1 MIPLN
6 ICFSQNMK
14 AKIQGLGQDVR
25 VAFESIENYIKT
37 QDEKIE
43 QLYKENAE
51 LKSRLEKS
59 VELLKKFATSNID
72 DCDMCK
78 NLYHA
83 DLCDMCGRYG
93 RRYFECKYQDEF
105 EEVVEEAK
113 QALKGGAD
121 NE

>member
-6 ICFSQNMK
+6 ICFSQNIK
-14 AKIQGLGQDVR
+14 AKIQGLGLDVR

-43 QLYKENAE
+43 QLYKENTE
-51 LKSRLEKS
+51 LKNILSKSLECMNENNNLTTGRCYS
-59 VELLKKFATSNID
+59 
-72 DCDMCK
+72 CK
-78 NLYHA
+78 N
-83 DLCDMCGRYG
+83 GTG
-93 RRYFECKYQDEF
+93 ECESGGCVQCENWEWKYKIQ
-105 EEVVEEAK
+105 AK